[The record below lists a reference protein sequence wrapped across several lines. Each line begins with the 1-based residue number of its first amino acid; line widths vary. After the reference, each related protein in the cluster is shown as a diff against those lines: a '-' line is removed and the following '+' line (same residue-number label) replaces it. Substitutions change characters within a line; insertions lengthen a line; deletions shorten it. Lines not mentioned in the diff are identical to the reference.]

1 MSKQLHKISKLIKRG
16 INYIYA
22 LIKTKPLKV
31 FTASDFETPKMLDI
45 FVVAFND
52 AKLIET
58 QYQFMQKN
66 LQQNQYHYIICDNS
80 NNLEIADKIFEF
92 CQTHNITYYRLPQ
105 FLYVGPSH
113 SHGYA
118 LNWIYKNLIKKRK
131 NNFAF
136 IDHDI
141 FPIKP
146 IDLSKYLVKPLSGV
160 KRVWHGY
167 WYPWVAFSFY
177 SFDFMKTKT
186 VNFLP
191 CRYKHK
197 HLDTGGKNYKSIYK
211 NIDSDLW
218 LNLPEKK
225 IDVITGK
232 DFTAH
237 NLSNKE
243 ADKIIYNQIVEII
256 DDKWLHIIGGAQWGG
271 KHNKFALAMKKFGDY
286 ND

>member
-31 FTASDFETPKMLDI
+31 FTSSDFTTTKMLDI

-52 AKLIET
+52 SKLIET

-136 IDHDI
+136 IDHDV

-146 IDLSKYLVKPLSGV
+146 IDLSKYFMTPLCGAI
-160 KRVWHGY
+160 RERFNC

-211 NIDSDLW
+211 NINSDLW
-218 LNLPEKK
+218 LSLPEKY
-225 IDVITGK
+225 IDTTTGK

-243 ADKIIYNQIVEII
+243 ADKIVYNQIIEII
-256 DDKWLHIIGGAQWGG
+256 DDKWLHIIGGAQYDG
-271 KHNKFALAMKKFGDY
+271 KHNKFALAMKMFGDC
-286 ND
+286 NN

>member
-31 FTASDFETPKMLDI
+31 FTSSDFATTKMLDI

-105 FLYVGPSH
+105 FLYIGPSH

-136 IDHDI
+136 IDHDV

-146 IDLSKYLVKPLSGV
+146 IDLSKYFMTPLCGAI
-160 KRVWHGY
+160 RERFNC

-218 LNLPEKK
+218 LNLPEKY
-225 IDVITGK
+225 IDTTTGK

-243 ADKIIYNQIVEII
+243 ADKIVYNQIIEII
-256 DDKWLHIIGGAQWGG
+256 DDKWLHIIGGAQYDG
-271 KHNKFALAMKKFGDY
+271 KHNKFALAMKMFGDC
-286 ND
+286 NN

>member
-31 FTASDFETPKMLDI
+31 FTSSDFETHKMLDI

-136 IDHDI
+136 IDHDV

-146 IDLSKYLVKPLSGV
+146 IDLIKYFMTPLCGAI
-160 KRVWHGY
+160 RERFNC

-211 NIDSDLW
+211 NINSDLW
-218 LNLPEKK
+218 LSLPEKY
-225 IDVITGK
+225 IDTTTGK

-243 ADKIIYNQIVEII
+243 ADKIVYNQIIEII
-256 DDKWLHIIGGAQWGG
+256 DDKWLHIIGGAQYDG
-271 KHNKFALAMKKFGDY
+271 KHNKFALAMKMFGDC
-286 ND
+286 NN

>member
-31 FTASDFETPKMLDI
+31 FTSSDFTTTKMLDI

-52 AKLIET
+52 SKLIET

-136 IDHDI
+136 IDHDV

-146 IDLSKYLVKPLSGV
+146 IDLIKYFMTPLCGAI
-160 KRVWHGY
+160 RERFNC

-211 NIDSDLW
+211 NINSDLW
-218 LNLPEKK
+218 LSLPEKY
-225 IDVITGK
+225 IDTTTGK

-243 ADKIIYNQIVEII
+243 ADKIVYNQIIEII
-256 DDKWLHIIGGAQWGG
+256 DDKWLHIIGGAQYDG
-271 KHNKFALAMKKFGDY
+271 KHNKFALAMKMFGDC
-286 ND
+286 NN

>member
-31 FTASDFETPKMLDI
+31 FTSSDFTTTKMLDI

-146 IDLSKYLVKPLSGV
+146 IDLSKYFMTPLCGAI
-160 KRVWHGY
+160 RERFNC

-218 LNLPEKK
+218 LNLPEKY
-225 IDVITGK
+225 IDTTTGK

-243 ADKIIYNQIVEII
+243 ADKIVYNQIIEII
-256 DDKWLHIIGGAQWGG
+256 DDKWLHIIGGAQYDG
-271 KHNKFALAMKKFGDY
+271 KHNKFALAMKMFGDC
-286 ND
+286 NN

>member
-31 FTASDFETPKMLDI
+31 FTSSDFTTTKMLDI

-136 IDHDI
+136 IDHDV

-146 IDLSKYLVKPLSGV
+146 IDLSKYFMTPLCGAI
-160 KRVWHGY
+160 RERFNF

-211 NIDSDLW
+211 NLDSDLW
-218 LNLPEKK
+218 LNLPEKY
-225 IDVITGK
+225 IDATTGK

-243 ADKIIYNQIVEII
+243 ADKIVYNQIIEII
-256 DDKWLHIIGGAQWGG
+256 DDKWLHIIGGAQYDG
-271 KHNKFALAMKKFGDY
+271 KHNKFALAMKMFGDC
-286 ND
+286 NN

>member
-31 FTASDFETPKMLDI
+31 FTSSDFTTTKMLDI

-52 AKLIET
+52 SKLIET

-136 IDHDI
+136 IDHDV

-146 IDLSKYLVKPLSGV
+146 IDLSKYFMTPLCGAI
-160 KRVWHGY
+160 RERFNC

-211 NIDSDLW
+211 NLDSDLW
-218 LNLPEKK
+218 LNLPEKY
-225 IDVITGK
+225 IDATTGK

-243 ADKIIYNQIVEII
+243 ADKIVYNQIIEII
-256 DDKWLHIIGGAQWGG
+256 DDKWLHIIGGAQYDG
-271 KHNKFALAMKKFGDY
+271 KHNKFALAMKMFGDC
-286 ND
+286 NN

>member
-22 LIKTKPLKV
+22 HTKTKPLKV
-31 FTASDFETPKMLDI
+31 FTSSDFETSKMLDI

-92 CQTHNITYYRLPQ
+92 CQAHNITYYRLPQ
-105 FLYVGPSH
+105 FLYIGPSH

-136 IDHDI
+136 IDHDV

-146 IDLSKYLVKPLSGV
+146 IDLSKYFMTPLCGAI
-160 KRVWHGY
+160 RERFNC

-211 NIDSDLW
+211 NINSDLW
-218 LNLPEKK
+218 LSLPEKY
-225 IDVITGK
+225 IDTTTGK

-243 ADKIIYNQIVEII
+243 LDKIVYNQIIEII
-256 DDKWLHIIGGAQWGG
+256 DNKWLHIIGGAQYDG
-271 KHNKFALAMKKFGDY
+271 KHNKFALAMKMFGDC
-286 ND
+286 NN

>member
-31 FTASDFETPKMLDI
+31 FTSSDFTTTKMLDI

-218 LNLPEKK
+218 LNLPEKY
-225 IDVITGK
+225 IDTTTGK

-243 ADKIIYNQIVEII
+243 ADKIVYN
-256 DDKWLHIIGGAQWGG
+256 
-271 KHNKFALAMKKFGDY
+271 
-286 ND
+286 